1 MSVFVCLLS
10 CVVVWC
16 IGFVCLSVCVS
27 DVLVWSNERVIQWVQ
42 SIGLKE
48 FANNLIES
56 GVHGALIALD
66 ESFDNNS
73 LAMALQIPTA
83 NIQVSAARCLSVCL
97 SLHKQEVGKP
107 SHNAAQPCDTTT
119 LQLLY
124 GPLDCVWDF
133 LGEPGQKGNTRKVKL
148 VLPSWFY
155 LSGAG

>member
-1 MSVFVCLLS
+1 MYV
-10 CVVVWC
+10 
-16 IGFVCLSVCVS
+16 SVCGRV

-83 NIQVSAARCLSVCL
+83 NVQVSLLSVSLSLCLSVCL
-97 SLHKQEVGKP
+97 SVSLFLYTSISLCLQKNSMMYYFISVFLH
-107 SHNAAQPCDTTT
+107 C
-119 LQLLY
+119 
-124 GPLDCVWDF
+124 C
-133 LGEPGQKGNTRKVKL
+133 
-148 VLPSWFY
+148 
-155 LSGAG
+155 

>member
-1 MSVFVCLLS
+1 MGC
-10 CVVVWC
+10 CV
-16 IGFVCLSVCVS
+16 

-83 NIQVSAARCLSVCL
+83 NIQVCILSLSVCL
-97 SLHKQEVGKP
+97 SVRLFVV
-107 SHNAAQPCDTTT
+107 
-119 LQLLY
+119 QLLLILQQHTY
-124 GPLDCVWDF
+124 TVF
-133 LGEPGQKGNTRKVKL
+133 KTVSQVN
-148 VLPSWFY
+148 
-155 LSGAG
+155 LS